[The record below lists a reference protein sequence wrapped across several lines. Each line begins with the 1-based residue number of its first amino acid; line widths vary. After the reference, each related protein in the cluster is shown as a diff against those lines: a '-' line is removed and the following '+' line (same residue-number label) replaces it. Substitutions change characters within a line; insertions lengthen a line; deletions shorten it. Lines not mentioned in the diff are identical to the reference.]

1 MMRAALILVGVG
13 LLVAMEVGT
22 PPRVAKA
29 VNQPLTQS
37 TVGAGDPRDTLA
49 KADRLEIPYFQN
61 QLSAQLISFVEPT
74 PPADSTP
81 VISKQ
86 AGKIVG
92 GNRHDA
98 KTDVKT
104 DTKTDAKSDT
114 KTKKVASVRPK
125 PRPRIPDSKPRPK
138 SKPKS
143 KPETRPDTR
152 PKTTD
157 SKTVA
162 NTHRS
167 KAPMD
172 LKPCRP
178 NAFDSFL
185 KALKLPSGCE
195 A

>member
-13 LLVAMEVGT
+13 SLVAMEIGT
-22 PPRVAKA
+22 PPRIAKA

-37 TVGAGDPRDTLA
+37 TFGAGDSRDTLA

-61 QLSAQLISFVEPT
+61 ELSTQPISFVERT
-74 PPADSTP
+74 PPADPTP
-81 VISKQ
+81 IISKE
-86 AGKIVG
+86 ASRIVS

-98 KTDVKT
+98 KTN
-104 DTKTDAKSDT
+104 
-114 KTKKVASVRPK
+114 KVAFVRPK
-125 PRPRIPDSKPRPK
+125 LRPKITDSKSRPK
-138 SKPKS
+138 
-143 KPETRPDTR
+143 TTD
-152 PKTTD
+152 KTTD

-162 NTHRS
+162 DTYRS

-172 LKPCRP
+172 IKPCRP

-185 KALKLPSGCE
+185 KALNLPFGCE

>member
-13 LLVAMEVGT
+13 LLVAMELGT

-29 VNQPLTQS
+29 VDQPLTQS
-37 TVGAGDPRDTLA
+37 TVGAGDSRNTLA

-61 QLSAQLISFVEPT
+61 ELPTQPISFVQRM

-81 VISKQ
+81 VISKE
-86 AGKIVG
+86 ASKIVS

-98 KTDVKT
+98 KT
-104 DTKTDAKSDT
+104 
-114 KTKKVASVRPK
+114 KKVAFVRPK
-125 PRPRIPDSKPRPK
+125 LRSKIPDSKP
-138 SKPKS
+138 
-143 KPETRPDTR
+143 R

-162 NTHRS
+162 NTNRS

-172 LKPCRP
+172 VKPCRP

-185 KALKLPSGCE
+185 KALNLPSGCE

>member
-13 LLVAMEVGT
+13 LLVAMELGT

-49 KADRLEIPYFQN
+49 KADRLEIPYFQK
-61 QLSAQLISFVEPT
+61 QLSAQLISFVEPM

-81 VISKQ
+81 VISKE
-86 AGKIVG
+86 AGQIVG
-92 GNRHDA
+92 GNRHDT
-98 KTDVKT
+98 KTDAKF
-104 DTKTDAKSDT
+104 DTKTDAKFDT
-114 KTKKVASVRPK
+114 KIDAKTKKVASVGPK
-125 PRPRIPDSKPRPK
+125 PRPKIPDSKPPR
-138 SKPKS
+138 
-143 KPETRPDTR
+143 PETRPETR

-162 NTHRS
+162 NTNRA
-167 KAPMD
+167 KPPMD
-172 LKPCRP
+172 VKPCRP
-178 NAFDSFL
+178 NAFDNFL

>member
-13 LLVAMEVGT
+13 SLAAMEFQT

-37 TVGAGDPRDTLA
+37 TVGVGDSQDTLA

-61 QLSAQLISFVEPT
+61 ELPTQPISFVARM
-74 PPADSTP
+74 PPADSAP
-81 VISKQ
+81 VISKTPVVSKE
-86 AGKIVG
+86 ASKIVS
-92 GNRHDA
+92 GNRRDA
-98 KTDVKT
+98 
-104 DTKTDAKSDT
+104 
-114 KTKKVASVRPK
+114 KTKKVAFVGPKLRPK
-125 PRPRIPDSKPRPK
+125 IPDSKPGPK
-138 SKPKS
+138 
-143 KPETRPDTR
+143 TT
-152 PKTTD
+152 KTTD

-162 NTHRS
+162 NTYRS

-172 LKPCRP
+172 VKPCRP

-185 KALKLPSGCE
+185 KALNLSSGCE

>member
-29 VNQPLTQS
+29 VDQPLTQS

-49 KADRLEIPYFQN
+49 KADRLEIPYFQK
-61 QLSAQLISFVEPT
+61 QLSTRLISFAEPM

-81 VISKQ
+81 VISKE
-86 AGKIVG
+86 AGQIVG

-98 KTDVKT
+98 KTDAKT
-104 DTKTDAKSDT
+104 DAKFDTKTDAKSDA
-114 KTKKVASVRPK
+114 KTKKVASVGPK
-125 PRPRIPDSKPRPK
+125 PRPKIPDSKPRPK
-138 SKPKS
+138 TR
-143 KPETRPDTR
+143 PETRL
-152 PKTTD
+152 KTTD

-162 NTHRS
+162 NTNRA
-167 KAPMD
+167 KPPMD
-172 LKPCRP
+172 VKPCRP
-178 NAFDSFL
+178 NAFDNFL
-185 KALKLPSGCE
+185 KALKLPSGCK

>member
-13 LLVAMEVGT
+13 LLVAMEIGT

-29 VNQPLTQS
+29 VDQPLTQS
-37 TVGAGDPRDTLA
+37 TVGAGDSRNTLA

-61 QLSAQLISFVEPT
+61 QLSTQLISFVEPM
-74 PPADSTP
+74 PQADSTP
-81 VISKQ
+81 VISKE

-92 GNRHDA
+92 GNRRDA

-104 DTKTDAKSDT
+104 DTKSDA
-114 KTKKVASVRPK
+114 KTKKVASIHPK
-125 PRPRIPDSKPRPK
+125 PRPKIPDSRPRLK
-138 SKPKS
+138 
-143 KPETRPDTR
+143 TRPETR

-167 KAPMD
+167 KAPID
-172 LKPCRP
+172 VKPCRP
-178 NAFDSFL
+178 NAFDGLL

>member
-13 LLVAMEVGT
+13 LLVAMEIGT

-29 VNQPLTQS
+29 VDQPLTQS
-37 TVGAGDPRDTLA
+37 TVGAGDSRNTLA
-49 KADRLEIPYFQN
+49 KADRLEIPHFQN
-61 QLSAQLISFVEPT
+61 QLSTQLISFVERM
-74 PPADSTP
+74 PPAASTP
-81 VISKQ
+81 VISKE
-86 AGKIVG
+86 AGKIVS

-104 DTKTDAKSDT
+104 DAKSDA

-125 PRPRIPDSKPRPK
+125 PTPKIPDSKPRPK
-138 SKPKS
+138 
-143 KPETRPDTR
+143 TRPETR

-157 SKTVA
+157 SNTVA

-172 LKPCRP
+172 VKPCRP
-178 NAFDSFL
+178 NAFDGLL

>member
-1 MMRAALILVGVG
+1 MRAALILVGVG
-13 LLVAMEVGT
+13 SLVARELRT

-37 TVGAGDPRDTLA
+37 TVGVGDSRDTLT

-61 QLSAQLISFVEPT
+61 ELPTQPISFVQRM

-81 VISKQ
+81 VISKE
-86 AGKIVG
+86 ASKIVS

-98 KTDVKT
+98 KT
-104 DTKTDAKSDT
+104 
-114 KTKKVASVRPK
+114 KKVAFVRPK
-125 PRPRIPDSKPRPK
+125 LRSKIPDSKP
-138 SKPKS
+138 
-143 KPETRPDTR
+143 R

-162 NTHRS
+162 NTNRS

-172 LKPCRP
+172 VKPCRP

-185 KALKLPSGCE
+185 KALNLPSGCE

>member
-13 LLVAMEVGT
+13 SLVAMELRT

-37 TVGAGDPRDTLA
+37 TVGVGDSRDTLT

-61 QLSAQLISFVEPT
+61 ELPTQPISFVQRMPS
-74 PPADSTP
+74 ADSTP
-81 VISKQ
+81 VISKE
-86 AGKIVG
+86 ASKIVS

-98 KTDVKT
+98 KT
-104 DTKTDAKSDT
+104 
-114 KTKKVASVRPK
+114 KKVAFVRPK
-125 PRPRIPDSKPRPK
+125 LRSKIPDSKP
-138 SKPKS
+138 
-143 KPETRPDTR
+143 R

-162 NTHRS
+162 NTNRS

-172 LKPCRP
+172 VKPCRP

-185 KALKLPSGCE
+185 KALNLPSGCE

>member
-13 LLVAMEVGT
+13 LLVAMEIGT

-29 VNQPLTQS
+29 VDQPLTQS
-37 TVGAGDPRDTLA
+37 TVGAGDSRNTLA

-61 QLSAQLISFVEPT
+61 QLSTQLISFVERT
-74 PPADSTP
+74 PPADATP
-81 VISKQ
+81 VISKE
-86 AGKIVG
+86 AGKIVS
-92 GNRHDA
+92 GNRRDA

-104 DTKTDAKSDT
+104 DAKSDA

-125 PRPRIPDSKPRPK
+125 PTPKISDSKPRPK
-138 SKPKS
+138 TR
-143 KPETRPDTR
+143 PETRP
-152 PKTTD
+152 KTID

-162 NTHRS
+162 NTHRA
-167 KAPMD
+167 KPPID
-172 LKPCRP
+172 VKPCRP
-178 NAFDSFL
+178 NAFDGLL

>member
-29 VNQPLTQS
+29 VDQPLTQS

-49 KADRLEIPYFQN
+49 KADRLEIPYFQK
-61 QLSAQLISFVEPT
+61 QLSTRLISFAEPM
-74 PPADSTP
+74 PPADSTA
-81 VISKQ
+81 VISKE
-86 AGKIVG
+86 AGKIVS

-98 KTDVKT
+98 KTD
-104 DTKTDAKSDT
+104 A
-114 KTKKVASVRPK
+114 KTKKVASVHPK
-125 PRPRIPDSKPRPK
+125 PRPKIPDSKPRPK
-138 SKPKS
+138 T
-143 KPETRPDTR
+143 KPETR

-162 NTHRS
+162 NTHRA

-172 LKPCRP
+172 VKPCRP
-178 NAFDSFL
+178 NVFDNFL

>member
-29 VNQPLTQS
+29 VDQPLTQS

-49 KADRLEIPYFQN
+49 KADRLEIPYFQK
-61 QLSAQLISFVEPT
+61 QLSTRLISFAESM
-74 PPADSTP
+74 PPADSTA
-81 VISKQ
+81 VISKE

-98 KTDVKT
+98 KTD
-104 DTKTDAKSDT
+104 TKTDAKSDA
-114 KTKKVASVRPK
+114 KTKKVASVLPK
-125 PRPRIPDSKPRPK
+125 PRPKIPDSKPRPK
-138 SKPKS
+138 TK
-143 KPETRPDTR
+143 

-162 NTHRS
+162 NTHRA
-167 KAPMD
+167 KAPVD
-172 LKPCRP
+172 VKPCRP
-178 NAFDSFL
+178 NVFDNFL

>member
-49 KADRLEIPYFQN
+49 KADRLEIPYFQK
-61 QLSAQLISFVEPT
+61 QLSTRLISFAEPM

-81 VISKQ
+81 VISKE
-86 AGKIVG
+86 AGQIVG

-98 KTDVKT
+98 KTDAKF
-104 DTKTDAKSDT
+104 DTKTDA
-114 KTKKVASVRPK
+114 KTKKVASVGPK
-125 PRPRIPDSKPRPK
+125 PRPKIPDSKPRPK
-138 SKPKS
+138 TRPKTR
-143 KPETRPDTR
+143 PETRL
-152 PKTTD
+152 KTTD
-157 SKTVA
+157 SKTAA
-162 NTHRS
+162 NTNRA
-167 KAPMD
+167 KPPMD
-172 LKPCRP
+172 VKPCRP
-178 NAFDSFL
+178 NAFDNFL
-185 KALKLPSGCE
+185 KALKLPSGCK

>member
-1 MMRAALILVGVG
+1 MRAALILVGVG
-13 LLVAMEVGT
+13 SLVAMELGT

-74 PPADSTP
+74 PPADSIP

-86 AGKIVG
+86 AGQIVS

-104 DTKTDAKSDT
+104 DTKTDVKTDA
-114 KTKKVASVRPK
+114 KTKKVAFVYPK
-125 PRPRIPDSKPRPK
+125 PRPKIPDSKPRPR
-138 SKPKS
+138 
-143 KPETRPDTR
+143 TRPETR

-162 NTHRS
+162 NTNRS

-172 LKPCRP
+172 VKPCRP

-195 A
+195 T

>member
-13 LLVAMEVGT
+13 LLVAMELGT

-49 KADRLEIPYFQN
+49 KADRLEIPYFQK
-61 QLSAQLISFVEPT
+61 QLSTRLISFAEPM

-81 VISKQ
+81 VISKE
-86 AGKIVG
+86 AGQIVG

-98 KTDVKT
+98 KTDAKF
-104 DTKTDAKSDT
+104 DTKTDA
-114 KTKKVASVRPK
+114 KTKKVASVGPK
-125 PRPRIPDSKPRPK
+125 PRPKIPDSKPRPK
-138 SKPKS
+138 TR
-143 KPETRPDTR
+143 PETRL
-152 PKTTD
+152 KTTD

-162 NTHRS
+162 NTNRA
-167 KAPMD
+167 KPPMD
-172 LKPCRP
+172 VKPCRP
-178 NAFDSFL
+178 NAFDNFL

>member
-13 LLVAMEVGT
+13 LLVAMEIGT

-29 VNQPLTQS
+29 VDQPLTQS
-37 TVGAGDPRDTLA
+37 TVGAGDSRNTLA
-49 KADRLEIPYFQN
+49 KADRLEIPYFQK
-61 QLSAQLISFVEPT
+61 QLSTQLISFVEPM

-81 VISKQ
+81 VISKE
-86 AGKIVG
+86 AGKVVG

-98 KTDVKT
+98 KTDAKT
-104 DTKTDAKSDT
+104 NAKSDA

-125 PRPRIPDSKPRPK
+125 PRPKIPDSKPRPK
-138 SKPKS
+138 
-143 KPETRPDTR
+143 TRPETR

-162 NTHRS
+162 TAHRS

-172 LKPCRP
+172 VKPCRP
-178 NAFDSFL
+178 NAFDNFL